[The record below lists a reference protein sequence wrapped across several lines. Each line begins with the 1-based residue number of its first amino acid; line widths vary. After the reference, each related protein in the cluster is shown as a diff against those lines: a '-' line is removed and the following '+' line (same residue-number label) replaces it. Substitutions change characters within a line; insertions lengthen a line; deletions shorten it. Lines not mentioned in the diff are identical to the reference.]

1 MWRAI
6 NRSLAFGL
14 GVMLIAM
21 PAAAE
26 DKSHP
31 PLPRGDP
38 SLWFTNT
45 DYPPEARRAKQQGRV
60 EVEVIVDKGGSVKEC
75 RILTSSGS
83 AALDAQTCELVRKRG
98 RFDPATSKRGNPV
111 YGVYTMSTRWVLS
124 ESDNTKRI
132 PLDQPW
138 HVASTISVDS
148 VGKVLSCKEDNSQP
162 GVWTPYPCF
171 SVNTL
176 PVWYAMYTRT
186 GISGAAPIDV
196 TFEAG
201 IAASGATPPGML
213 AAKPGRTVLATLVM
227 RLDVGADGVV
237 TSCKVVKDSGTSGW
251 ADPCKRKVGPFA
263 PSAKAGVLD
272 ITLNVSRAGG

>member
-1 MWRAI
+1 VSVDADGHI
-6 NRSLAFGL
+6 
-14 GVMLIAM
+14 
-21 PAAAE
+21 
-26 DKSHP
+26 
-31 PLPRGDP
+31 
-38 SLWFTNT
+38 T
-45 DYPPEARRAKQQGRV
+45 D
-60 EVEVIVDKGGSVKEC
+60 C

-83 AALDAQTCELVRKRG
+83 PILDQGTCDLVRKRG
-98 RFDPATSKRGNPV
+98 QFNPATDEKGKRVAGT
-111 YGVYTMSTRWVLS
+111 YSLATRWVLQ
-124 ESDNTKRI
+124 DNAKLI

-138 HVASTISVDS
+138 HIASTISVDS
-148 VGKVLSCKEDNSQP
+148 VGKVLSCKEETSQP

-186 GISGAAPIDV
+186 GVSGTAPIDV

-213 AAKPGRTVLATLVM
+213 AAKPGRTVLATIVM
-227 RLDVGADGVV
+227 RLDIGADGAV
-237 TSCKVVKDSGTSGW
+237 TGCKVIKDSGTSGW

-263 PSAKAGVLD
+263 PSAKPSVMD